1 MNALFELIMIV
12 VNIWLV
18 ISIFF
23 LADESRR
30 ARKYE
35 REMGEIYSRIL
46 NLSTELII
54 DLKELKDKN
63 DELQRKVNHYE
74 STI

>member
-1 MNALFELIMIV
+1 MNVFEFTAIIV
-12 VNIWLV
+12 IIWLV
-18 ISIFF
+18 VLIFF

-35 REMGEIYSRIL
+35 REMSELYSRIL
-46 NLSTELII
+46 NLNTELII
-54 DLKELKDKN
+54 DLKELRDKN

-74 STI
+74 SII

>member
-1 MNALFELIMIV
+1 MNTLLELTMV
-12 VNIWLV
+12 VNIIWIVVL
-18 ISIFF
+18 IFF

-46 NLSTELII
+46 NLNAELII
-54 DLKELKDKN
+54 DLKELRDKN